1 MKAVVIEAFGPPE
14 NLKVRD
20 FPTPKPGAHDIL
32 VKVEVAGV
40 CHHDV
45 LHRAGKLPGAKA
57 GVVPGHETAGQ
68 VIAVG
73 HEVTTHTPG
82 DRVVIYQRRFCG
94 ECRNC
99 LRGRQDMC
107 RALGA
112 PAVDTEGGY
121 AEFVC
126 VRANMGIKVPD
137 RVDWIAAALSCC
149 PIGTSLRAL
158 KAVAGI
164 NPDDTVLITGASGG
178 LGVHQIQIARALG
191 GHPIAVTTSPS
202 KIEFLKSLGA
212 EDVVVATGLA
222 YSADVWRLTDKRG
235 VDIAIDNLGL
245 TLPETLRCMAQGG
258 IVVVLGNVSGGA
270 VPVSPGLLIGRR
282 LRVSGSGMATLEDVR
297 QSLAMLQAGMVKAV
311 ITASVKFSEA
321 AKAHAMIESRAVEGR
336 VVMQGW

>member
-14 NLKVRD
+14 NLKVGD
-20 FPTPKPGAHDIL
+20 FPTPKPGSGDIL

-73 HEVTTHTPG
+73 PEVTTHAPG

-94 ECRNC
+94 QCRNC

-126 VRANMGIKVPD
+126 VPANMGIKIPD
-137 RVDWIAAALSCC
+137 GVDWTAAALSCC

-164 NPDDTVLITGASGG
+164 SPGDSVLITGASGG

-191 GHPIAVTTSPS
+191 GRPIAVTTSPS
-202 KIEFLKSLGA
+202 KVDFLKSLGA
-212 EDVVVATGLA
+212 EDVVVAKDLG
-222 YSADVWRLTDKRG
+222 YSAEVWRLTGKRG
-235 VDIAIDNLGL
+235 VDIAIDNVGA
-245 TLPETLRCMAQGG
+245 TLPETLRCMTQGG
-258 IVVVLGNVSGGA
+258 IVVVLGNVGGEA

-282 LRVSGSGMATLEDVR
+282 LSVSGSGMATLEDVH

-311 ITASVKFSEA
+311 ISALVKFPEA
-321 AKAHAMIESRAVEGR
+321 AKAHAMIEARAVEGR

>member
-1 MKAVVIEAFGPPE
+1 MKAVVIAAFGPPE

-20 FPTPKPGAHDIL
+20 IPTPKPGSRDIL
-32 VKVEVAGV
+32 VRVEAAGV

-45 LHRAGKLPGAKA
+45 LHRAGRLPGAKA

-68 VIAVG
+68 VVAVG
-73 HEVTTHTPG
+73 GEVITHAPG
-82 DRVVIYQRRFCG
+82 NRVVIYQRRFCG
-94 ECRNC
+94 QCRNC

-126 VRANMGIKVPD
+126 VPANMGIPIPD
-137 RVDWIAAALSCC
+137 RVDWTAAALSCC

-158 KAVAGI
+158 KTIAGI
-164 NPDDTVLITGASGG
+164 NPGDTVLITGASGG
-178 LGVHQIQIARALG
+178 LGAHQIQIARALG
-191 GHPIAVTTSPS
+191 GRPIAITTSPS
-202 KIEFLKSLGA
+202 KVDNLKSLGA
-212 EDVVVATGLA
+212 EDVVVAKDLS

-235 VDIAIDNLGL
+235 VDIAIDNVGQ

-258 IVVVLGNVSGGA
+258 IIVVLGNVGGEA
-270 VPVSPGLLIGRR
+270 VPVLPGLLIGRR
-282 LRVSGSGMATLEDVR
+282 LRISGSGMATLEDVR

-321 AKAHAMIESRAVEGR
+321 AKAHLMIEARSVEGR